1 MPPVGRPYRKGL
13 SLAFTRKPD
22 VEYFDGAITS
32 VARPMH
38 FAVRLDDGRDIIAAL
53 PKSTLKRL
61 GCILGDL
68 TDCRVVVVLA
78 DAPKPPRI
86 VDLSIASGSS
96 MPASD

>member
-1 MPPVGRPYRKGL
+1 L
-13 SLAFTRKPD
+13 TFTRKPG
-22 VEYFDGAITS
+22 VNYFDGAITGM
-32 VARPMH
+32 VRPMH
-38 FAVRLDDGRDIIAAL
+38 FAVRLDDGRDIVAAL

-68 TDCRVVVVLA
+68 TDCRVVVVFA

-96 MPASD
+96 MPADE